1 MRTTKKILLQILGI
15 PLALYYISQMK
26 HKEREAQKKT
36 QPSDSSSD
44 NTFREN
50 MQRFERFEERMKEH
64 YRNLKTRIGQF
75 FYPSK

>member
-1 MRTTKKILLQILGI
+1 MRTITKVFLILLGI
-15 PLALYYISQMK
+15 PLSLFYISQSK
-26 HKEREAQKKT
+26 RKTLKEE
-36 QPSDSSSD
+36 PPY

-64 YRNLKTRIGQF
+64 YRNLKMRISHF